1 MYVGEEISYL
11 LSMFQTKEEA
21 ESWKQFLAYNTQE
34 YKEKE
39 MEVIKDNDNSN

>member
-11 LSMFQTKEEA
+11 LSIFKTSEEA